1 MIDFTD
7 DEQISIIAAVDT
19 IIEDLTKSLKTGPE
33 NWQICFGGI
42 AENEISCL
50 QSIREKINEDRRCQ
64 GRIEL

>member
-7 DEQISIIAAVDT
+7 DEQISIICAVDS
-19 IIEDLTKSLKTGPE
+19 IIKGLANSLKTEPE
-33 NWQICFGGI
+33 IWQIHFGRV
-42 AENEISCL
+42 AEKEISCL